1 MYTYTRTLKKGA
13 MVVEIT
19 IAGQFDEN
27 MHMFTRKKRPA
38 KFPPTVNKRFLLVWL
53 AESRVFAQ

>member
-27 MHMFTRKKRPA
+27 MHMFTRKQRPA
-38 KFPPTVNKRFLLVWL
+38 KFSP
-53 AESRVFAQ
+53 AE